1 LGVPE
6 LVFALSFFVV
16 GLMVSG
22 QGYRRYGWVGGV
34 AGFAAGVVGT
44 LVAWLSLWLM
54 VWFTVNVL
62 KIGGPKKR

>member
-1 LGVPE
+1 
-6 LVFALSFFVV
+6 
-16 GLMVSG
+16 MVSG